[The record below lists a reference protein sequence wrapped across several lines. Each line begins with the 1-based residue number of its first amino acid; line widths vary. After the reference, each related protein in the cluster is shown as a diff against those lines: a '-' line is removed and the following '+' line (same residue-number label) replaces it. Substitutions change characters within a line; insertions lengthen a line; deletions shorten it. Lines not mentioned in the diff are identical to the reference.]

1 MSVLEV
7 RNLCKKYPAFELKNV
22 SFSLEKG
29 KITGFIGRN
38 GAGKSTTIKSLFNFV
53 HPDSGEILFFNTNF
67 KENEFEA
74 KQRVGLVSGGV
85 DYYSKKKIKVI
96 TEVTKSFYDKWDKAA
111 YSKYMNMFKLDENK
125 TPAQLSA
132 GMKVKYAL
140 TLALSHNAQ
149 LLILDEPTS
158 GLDPVSRDELLGV
171 FMELCNNGITIF
183 FSTHITSDLDK
194 CADNI
199 IYIKNGEILAEAD
212 IKSFVDSYK
221 VLGLSQAQL
230 NSNLQSKL
238 IGLKRS
244 KNGFSALIKT
254 EDALGNGINCTS
266 ADLESIM
273 VHLEKEGE

>member
-7 RNLCKKYPAFELKNV
+7 KKLCKKYPTFELKDV

-38 GAGKSTTIKSLFNFV
+38 GAGKSTTLKSLFNFV
-53 HPDSGEILFFNTNF
+53 HPDSGEILFFNDNF
-67 KENEFEA
+67 KDNEFSI
-74 KQRVGLVSGGV
+74 KQRVGFVSGGV
-85 DYYSKKKIKVI
+85 DYYSNKKIKTI
-96 TEVTKSFYDKWDKAA
+96 TSVTKSFYKLWDDAA
-111 YSKYMNMFKLDENK
+111 YSKYISMFKLDENK

-158 GLDPVSRDELLGV
+158 GLDPVSRDDLLDV
-171 FMELCNNGITIF
+171 FMELCENGITIL

-199 IYIKNGEILAEAD
+199 VYIKNGKILAESD
-212 IKSFVDSYK
+212 IKSFGDSYK
-221 VLGLSQAQL
+221 VLELTKDQL
-230 NSNLQSKL
+230 TEELKKKL
-238 IGLKRS
+238 IGCKRS
-244 KNGFSALIKT
+244 KNGFTALIKKDDT
-254 EDALGNGINCTS
+254 LGINVDYVN

-273 VHLEKEGE
+273 VHIEKEGE